1 LDTARKNICRTNRLS
16 YFDPDGRTESAMD
29 LKALEKELQEA
40 RRARAE
46 AEAAGGDLE
55 ELIGQMRA
63 GLTFREIELGL
74 GKRMAPAH

>member
-1 LDTARKNICRTNRLS
+1 
-16 YFDPDGRTESAMD
+16 MD

-74 GKRMAPAH
+74 GKRMASAH